1 MEVFTRNPGAAFA
14 QAQTDL
20 DNNASLSCKTSAQHE
35 SSLRRRY
42 AREVKEASGKK
53 LSPQQSNRVEWQRQQ
68 DQRLQDVK
76 LSIKCLE
83 DGKIRLNFTQGFL
96 PQKVQ
101 TGAIQDLR
109 RSVRRSTIELK
120 KEQGKFHVVG
130 SGGLITGGQ
139 LVDLNNPKGF
149 TIKYDHPLVGSLLAR
164 VDADGNVKISKVLSR
179 VPIILE
185 TTGKVDITGTIL
197 GKSLFL
203 KGSHI
208 TSSGECYVKEL
219 QLDAVNSNGQVG
231 VIANTPK
238 AKMLVKRKITV
249 KHGDFENKGLIKG
262 YSEKYCLD
270 LELNQNNFT
279 NAPKLDHKGKLEA
292 IPAVFGRGGL
302 SLRHAVRVDNRG
314 ILASNQGLNVRAQFL
329 KNYAQL
335 FARGAFRG
343 DIAHDFVHAK
353 GAAFGAASVDL
364 KVEAFD
370 NYAAIDVEG
379 AVKIHGQTGGK
390 NTLVNYE
397 EGTIAGSELDVKL
410 NSVENSNVMESRH
423 GLLKL
428 HLTHLQNKRGRLK
441 AGGDS
446 TITIAEELSNEA
458 VLDLGDSSE
467 VKVGMLTNTGEI
479 KLKEKLDLTVQ
490 YLRHLSGVIRVGG
503 DVRIAGFKEW
513 WNAGNFTAMGALS
526 LEEVEESALVNKGMV
541 GAQSLKGRLNRIEN
555 QEGALLGLVDEAL
568 LAAQSFVNDGRFMV
582 GAHADINTAE
592 FGNTGDIEIGTK
604 LELAAEYLKHLS
616 GSIRVGDDVR
626 LIGLKEW
633 INQGDFSAE
642 GGLSL
647 EESSEGSI
655 NNAGTIEVARLSGQV
670 SGIENQREAV
680 LQVVEEAFLSAQ
692 SFVNDGRFNVGAY
705 ANLETATL
713 TNTGDIAIGAQL
725 DLTVAYLKHLAGSIR
740 AGGDVHLVS
749 FKEWV
754 NQGDFTTEGAL
765 LLDDAQKAL
774 VNNLGAIEAYSLE
787 GRITAIRNQ
796 KNAVL
801 EMKQHAF
808 LRTKTFI
815 NDGEFSAQG
824 DIDLEATTQ
833 AVNTDSLYSGKSIIT
848 RARKILNAG
857 SAAVIKAEELLVLQA
872 DTLEGDGQAYGE
884 VINLAARLMRTQGM
898 IKASQELSL
907 SIGRLEQ
914 LTKWAGDVSDES
926 RGTQENSLESIMGE
940 VALVAPVIRGNVD
953 HLLNASLIDA
963 KRRLELNIG
972 VLENA
977 GIIESSSGGGV
988 FLKLHE
994 DSKNKGLIHTA
1005 GKLFLDINKSLENLK
1020 ECFVAVQDAEGLGA
1034 RIEGGAVVL
1043 RGKGRFENEGLVH
1056 SEGIIRG
1063 ETQHIN
1069 NAGMM
1074 AAEGNFTNQVAALIN
1089 SGLMQSESLL
1099 VTEADTVTNLG
1110 QMLSQGMLV
1119 ATVKDFLRTSGQMHA
1134 LEAVKLKAAKLN
1146 NEGSVAS
1153 VQDVLRVIADAV
1165 TNTGQMSS
1173 AQAADFEAKSLENE
1187 GLIESIEGALDVSAR
1202 TVDNS
1207 GQMRAT
1213 KANKLKARTLKNE
1226 GLIESIEDTLGLKLG
1241 TGENSGEL
1249 FGQEIQLSKTG
1260 AFTNHD
1266 QILGNR
1272 LVKVFGNGQLTNLGS
1287 VSAVGAID
1295 ATGQTLDNQGD
1306 ITGLS
1311 EDSKV
1316 ALKFAQKIT
1325 NTEGASIA
1333 SAGELDVEAPIVSAD
1348 GLIEAGKALDL
1359 SAGTVSGS
1367 GSVRADE
1374 LSFEQRDE
1382 ALSFNAEGI
1391 TLESGEQMH
1400 LNVPKGLTV
1409 QDRSK
1414 LNVGNHLT
1422 VERSE
1427 YLRNETGQAL
1437 KFAGD
1442 FIGDFTQGFT
1452 NDHGIV
1458 AGGRL
1463 GLSFDGDL
1471 QNNDQLQGMAGL
1483 ELAARSVTNDGRIY
1497 SGFGGRLKAM
1507 SGVVNNRG
1515 IGSTGDFEIETESGD
1530 IFNDSGEIY
1539 TWTAYQGDKEVQPG
1553 ALSFRTP
1560 NGRLRNIAGVVD
1572 ADGPITLRGVD
1583 FENNRRDIQEIE
1595 DPKAE
1600 LYYEGRW
1607 IALKGI
1613 GLTYQNKIRPVKRA
1627 ISSYNKK
1634 AGLAGT
1640 IDGCGN
1646 VKIDRSLYNFPLGE
1660 WILDNDGSHN
1670 HTIWRVTNNRG
1681 RIEFIER
1688 YNPTE
1693 WHHDGHCNEPK
1704 KVKLYAKETSRASSI
1719 ISRKSIVV
1727 DTKTILN
1734 EASDIVS
1741 DGPITLRFDRFY
1753 NRARPLS
1760 RKKSRIR
1767 NWTTTGHKGF
1777 RRKSVTFYH
1786 SEVVWDDKPLRTSG
1800 QVVSSKN
1807 ILLAPKESKLVQVS
1821 AALGKNRKIKS
1832 VRNTGDILAGRT
1844 VTIEGTGTEAVRN
1857 GLFDHNVPTPADFV
1871 PQARTELMDF
1881 VGRIGEH
1888 DFARYSDPEDGEFV
1902 VIPNLDLNYKAIAER
1917 EGLKETDLT
1926 QRPKEFAALRDGETS
1941 LDAPHALHPLLAS
1954 KALSQAL
1961 MQEIGRPYLD
1971 LEKPKP
1977 IGQYLDLVK
1986 AGVEQAKPWSKA
1998 DEDSEEPIR
2007 VNQDQ
2012 IDSFETINITLVPKI
2027 VNGRKCYAGVLNIP
2041 PKERVAATRSAEGR
2055 IEAKVIEMLKLGDV
2069 HNTGTFFGKER
2080 VSIKVES
2087 FTNERRTYRYFVTI
2101 REDGGLFKKDRNKVY
2116 EIRVPQKGGNVVG
2129 AEVIVEAIKDIVNR
2143 GGNVLGND
2151 VKLVSYEGNV
2161 VATPTIGTHVVQW
2174 NPGGWGRVMGKESSS
2189 LATDY
2194 YPASFLSKGNLVI
2207 KAINGKVI
2215 IDGSK
2220 VKAQK
2225 DAVLSGKKGVDI
2237 SAKMTTYKSKD
2248 SAHQGGFKITTKTEE
2263 TVVSERSEVI
2273 SHNGNVYLYSDEG
2286 IVKITG
2292 SSVVASDGDINM
2304 HGAKGNVVDVA
2315 KVKVH
2320 SSGSTTQRKT
2330 LSLNYEKSKTTRDSV
2345 ERSVIVGNNINMIT
2359 ALDNE
2364 LRGAIMNAA
2373 VDINFDAG
2381 RNNIIEGAEEVTET
2395 NIKGFSLG
2403 LSFFGSDAIKAMV
2416 DGEGA
2421 GEAALA
2427 LLDQDSFLRSLHNFV
2442 LAGDKADLVAAGTM
2456 IGVESVKLAH
2466 LLSMDSAL
2474 SVKQRLGQRLGLLNK
2489 DGKFDPNITVRLGT
2503 YFQDIIR
2510 KHIIRTAMNAGNNIN
2525 IKSGDKSNISGDL
2538 EAGDTISVEASE
2550 VNFSGSTD
2558 TMSSTQKGG
2567 GVSVSQSSVGADA
2580 SGATCES
2587 AIVTNSNLK
2596 ARVVSVTA
2604 TGDINHTSTNAEAEI
2619 ITYTAGGD
2627 INIRSEQSYT
2637 KSHAWYASASTSGAV
2652 AGGENE
2658 ESDVWIEKQAGL
2670 HAQNQLT
2677 LNTPGEINLHAANVL
2692 CDVDNQAHLNAAA
2705 VNIFDLEE
2713 HHNVTGVNVA
2723 LSANVHVGEQSK
2735 SVKVVPEAGLL
2746 GLGDMGVVS
2755 HEKRGLVHTTLKGV
2769 SSTTL
2774 SSYNIQDVNQAIET
2788 ARQTVKDSK
2797 THVRLVIPVV
2807 STKDL
2812 KETWRRFRERPINP
2826 ANPQLIAAQQVRNE
2840 GEPTDPSLDERVE
2853 ANLDYIKDVRLKL
2866 RRSGMTEKQVE
2877 AFLNNQFV
2885 NQTLSGVANFINGF
2899 DELDDVRI
2907 SVGYEKKPAGLELK
2921 VRVIPQLSG
2930 EAATSKSDRALDACI
2945 EATEILA
2952 VLCND
2957 LPRRERAQTIEA
2969 FREVV
2974 RPFAQYLVNDA
2985 LGNDYR
2991 GNLSLDR
2998 KRMYTN
3004 LGVSFNPS
3012 GYQAE
3017 EVQKACIFALN
3028 TLNGRPEDMLLA
3040 NDKALTQQ
3048 ALGNGAKPVSLVE
3061 PVNFNVKQR
3070 PPRQTKV
3077 TRATSSTAA
3086 WRAKA
3091 AGRLKES
3098 GKPLS
3103 LENMQDNRTEHLL
3116 DQEKL
3121 TPSEINEVV
3130 VQTGKSKE
3138 EVQAQIK
3145 NNKETGEARRARIA
3159 ERKRLARD
3167 EKVAKLLD
3175 LEELSASQIHE
3186 VIRHTGMSEAEVKAQ
3201 LVHNKES
3208 RIARQAE
3215 EKRQRRLIA
3224 QQRME
3229 EAEREKNNVYSQTT
3243 TLAEATSSLEDEVKE
3258 AKKSFFQSIGDLL
3271 LQAHAPEFEADLKR
3285 GEELLAASE
3294 YLSNT
3299 VTEFA
3304 EDYIEADHKRWLEA
3318 NNGRIQETM
3327 ALLKYR
3333 ASSMEQAGEAALN
3346 SINELHSDPKGKAEA
3361 IEDTIPPLDFSTM
3374 TSEVKAFQ
3382 DVKDIVFNSFNT
3394 TALSQYE
3401 NTPDK
3406 TIGER
3411 VSSIMFDKLLECDLP
3426 PVARMC
3432 VMHTKKE
3439 YANAISDPLAFGRGL
3454 ILGGLCLL
3462 KDVGEGTWQG
3472 YKELYGL
3479 FEDGISGDLARDLAY
3494 IDENYDAIND
3504 GLGQYTREVSAHL
3517 AEALSTH
3524 EGRGYF
3530 VGQIIAG
3537 SALGHASKLAAA
3549 TRTGATASLNIG
3561 RAMLAEVEG
3570 ITSGLVESGT
3580 GALLR
3585 TEARVG
3591 ALVEGQFTGLLPVA
3605 ETAGGQVSRNL
3616 LQRTNATRVNRTAPR
3631 RTGGRPNL
3639 QGAPKK
3645 LAAKKKSGVAVP
3657 KKNVASSSSS
3667 TSSVRTSRT
3676 KPTTSGSSSKP
3687 IPRQTQKMRATRSQ
3701 GPSRNT
3707 GSASKA
3713 NKSYPTKYHEVS
3725 VEEVAKLRREF
3736 DAIKRK
3742 FLKDYAKTEEAARR
3756 FSVSE
3761 IELLQQGYLPEGW
3774 IVHHKK
3780 PLFRGGA
3787 NEYSNLRLMKK
3798 KLHRKCNKPLHYY
3811 EKGKN
3816 IYGNN

>member
-83 DGKIRLNFTQGFL
+83 DGKIRLDFIQGFL
-96 PQKVQ
+96 PQEVQ

-120 KEQGKFHVVG
+120 KEQGTFHVVG
-130 SGGLITGGQ
+130 NGGLVTGGQ
-139 LVDLNNPKGF
+139 LGDLNNPKGF

-164 VDADGNVKISKVLSR
+164 VDAQGNVKISKVLSR

-185 TTGKVDITGTIL
+185 TTGKVDIEGTVL

-302 SLRHAVRVDNRG
+302 SLRHAVQVDNRG

-364 KVEAFD
+364 NVEAFD
-370 NYAAIDVEG
+370 NYAAIDVVG

-397 EGTIAGSELDVKL
+397 EGTIAGRELDVKL
-410 NSVENSNVMESRH
+410 HSVENSNVIESRH

-428 HLTHLQNKRGRLK
+428 HLTHLHNKHGRLT
-441 AGGDS
+441 AGSDS
-446 TITIAEELSNEA
+446 AITVAEELSNEA
-458 VLDLGDSSE
+458 VLDLGSSSE

-479 KLKEKLDLTVQ
+479 KAK
-490 YLRHLSGVIRVGG
+490 RLSGKVTDLINCQGSRFSVVG
-503 DVRIAGFKEW
+503 
-513 WNAGNFTAMGALS
+513 
-526 LEEVEESALVNKGMV
+526 
-541 GAQSLKGRLNRIEN
+541 
-555 QEGALLGLVDEAL
+555 EAL
-568 LAAQSFVNDGRFMV
+568 LEAQSFINDGQFFV
-582 GAHADINTAE
+582 GAYADINTAE
-592 FGNTGDIEIGTK
+592 FGNTGDITIGTK
-604 LELAAEYLKHLS
+604 LDLAAEYLKHLS
-616 GSIRVGDDVR
+616 GSICVGDDVR

-670 SGIENQREAV
+670 AGIENQREAV

-692 SFVNDGRFNVGAY
+692 SFVNDGHFNVGAY
-705 ANLETATL
+705 ANLETAAL
-713 TNTGDIAIGAQL
+713 TNTGDIAVGAQL

-754 NQGDFTTEGAL
+754 NQGDFTAEGAL
-765 LLDDAQKAL
+765 LLEDAQKAL
-774 VNNLGAIEAYSLE
+774 VNNLGSIEADSLK
-787 GRITAIRNQ
+787 GCITAIRNQ

-801 EMKQHAF
+801 EMKQYAL

-815 NDGEFSAQG
+815 NDGEFTAQG

-884 VINLAARLMRTQGM
+884 VINLAARFMRTQGM

-907 SIGRLEQ
+907 NIGRLEQ

-926 RGTQENSLESIMGE
+926 RGAQENSLESVMGE

-1020 ECFVAVQDAEGLGA
+1020 ECFVAVQDAEDLGA

-1110 QMLSQGMLV
+1110 QMLCQGMLV

-1134 LEAVKLKAAKLN
+1134 LEAVKLKAATLN
-1146 NEGSVAS
+1146 NEGSIAS

-1173 AQAADFEAKSLENE
+1173 AQAANLEVKSLENE

-1202 TVDNS
+1202 TVANS

-1272 LVKVFGNGQLTNLGS
+1272 LVKILDDGQLTNLGS
-1287 VSAVGAID
+1287 VSAVGVID

-1359 SAGTVSGS
+1359 SADKVIGAGV
-1367 GSVRADE
+1367 VRADE

-1382 ALSFNAEGI
+1382 VLTLSAEGI

-1427 YLRNETGQAL
+1427 YLHNKTGQAL

-1463 GLSFDGDL
+1463 GLNFDGDL
-1471 QNNDQLQGMAGL
+1471 QNNHQLQGMAGL

-1507 SGVVNNRG
+1507 NGVVNNRG

-1530 IFNDSGEIY
+1530 IFNDGGEIY
-1539 TWTAYQGDKEVQPG
+1539 TWTAYQGDEEVQPG
-1553 ALSFRTP
+1553 TLSFRTP

-1572 ADGPITLRGVD
+1572 AAGPIDVSGIE
-1583 FENNRRDIQEIE
+1583 FENNRRPVRKIENPKTVYTGIKLEGGRDEWYKVYEEESSAPARFSSGKDISINANHIQVE
-1595 DPKAE
+1595 
-1600 LYYEGRW
+1600 
-1607 IALKGI
+1607 
-1613 GLTYQNKIRPVKRA
+1613 
-1627 ISSYNKK
+1627 SSD
-1634 AGLAGT
+1634 L
-1640 IDGCGN
+1640 
-1646 VKIDRSLYNFPLGE
+1646 
-1660 WILDNDGSHN
+1660 
-1670 HTIWRVTNNRG
+1670 
-1681 RIEFIER
+1681 
-1688 YNPTE
+1688 
-1693 WHHDGHCNEPK
+1693 
-1704 KVKLYAKETSRASSI
+1704 TSRGDI
-1719 ISRKSIVV
+1719 TFNNV
-1727 DTKTILN
+1727 TTFHN
-1734 EASDIVS
+1734 EAHKLSCTYRVLVDKKKTWSWGYSVEHYYGERS
-1741 DGPITLRFDRFY
+1741 RPIATPSTIAASGNISINAGGAQTTFSRENTPTL
-1753 NRARPLS
+1753 PQ
-1760 RKKSRIR
+1760 I
-1767 NWTTTGHKGF
+1767 G
-1777 RRKSVTFYH
+1777 SVT
-1786 SEVVWDDKPLRTSG
+1786 
-1800 QVVSSKN
+1800 
-1807 ILLAPKESKLVQVS
+1807 
-1821 AALGKNRKIKS
+1821 
-1832 VRNTGDILAGRT
+1832 NTGDILAGRT

-1857 GLFDHNVPTPADFV
+1857 GLFDHNIPTPADFV
-1871 PQARTELMDF
+1871 PQVRTELMDF

-1888 DFARYSDPEDGEFV
+1888 DFARYSDPENGEFV

-1926 QRPKEFAALRDGETS
+1926 QRPKEFAALRDGKTS

-1961 MQEIGRPYLD
+1961 MQELGRPYLD

-2012 IDSFETINITLVPKI
+2012 IDSFKTINITLVPKI

-2087 FTNERRTYRYFVTI
+2087 FTNERRTYRYFVTVK
-2101 REDGGLFKKDRNKVY
+2101 EDGGLFKKDRNKVY

-2225 DAVLSGKKGVDI
+2225 DLVLGGKKGVDI

-2286 IVKITG
+2286 IVKVTG
-2292 SSVVASDGDINM
+2292 SSVVASDGDVNM
-2304 HGAKGNVVDVA
+2304 HGSKGNVVDVA

-2330 LSLNYEKSKTTRDSV
+2330 LSLTHEQSKTTRDNV

-2456 IGVESVKLAH
+2456 IGIESVKLAH

-2538 EAGDTISVEASE
+2538 EAGDTISVDASE

-2627 INIRSEQSYT
+2627 INIRSEQSYS

-2713 HHNVTGVNVA
+2713 HHNITGVNVA
-2723 LSANVHVGEQSK
+2723 LSANVHVGEQSN
-2735 SVKVVPEAGLL
+2735 SVKVVPEAGIM
-2746 GLGDMGVVS
+2746 GLGDIGVVS
-2755 HEKRGLVHTTLKGV
+2755 REKRGLVHTTLKGA

-2807 STKDL
+2807 STKEL

-2826 ANPQLIAAQQVRNE
+2826 ANSQLIAAQQARNE

-2866 RRSGMTEKQVE
+2866 RRAGMTEKQVE

-2930 EAATSKSDRALDACI
+2930 EAAASKSDRALDACI
-2945 EATEILA
+2945 EATEVLA
-2952 VLCND
+2952 MLCND
-2957 LPRRERAQTIEA
+2957 LPRRERTQTIEA

-3004 LGVSFNPS
+3004 LGVRFNPS

-3040 NDKALTQQ
+3040 NDKALAQQ
-3048 ALGNGAKPVSLVE
+3048 ALGNGETPVSLVE

-3103 LENMQDNRTEHLL
+3103 LEKMQDNRTEHLL
-3116 DQEKL
+3116 DQETL

-3145 NNKETGEARRARIA
+3145 SNKETGEARRARIA
-3159 ERKRLARD
+3159 ERKRLARETLEANTASARENLASVEESKASVFD
-3167 EKVAKLLD
+3167 SLGNILMSGYRKLQAQAEKERAERGNRPSYRPKMKGEYRPINKELAEEEIAHLCDASGRFAKGFVQGIIETPQNLWIALDSGSDLVADIIRDARSGRLLRNIKLIIDNPD
-3175 LEELSASQIHE
+3175 LAGKFLVLKTGDFASQIYE
-3186 VIRHTGMSEAEVKAQ
+3186 AASTAEGLGYLAAQIAVAKGVNRAGSIAKNKWTARKVNTGTGSLNTGAKGSRQVSQQAKSHPVKKASGP
-3201 LVHNKES
+3201 KES
-3208 RIARQAE
+3208 G
-3215 EKRQRRLIA
+3215 K
-3224 QQRME
+3224 
-3229 EAEREKNNVYSQTT
+3229 
-3243 TLAEATSSLEDEVKE
+3243 SL
-3258 AKKSFFQSIGDLL
+3258 STRS
-3271 LQAHAPEFEADLKR
+3271 
-3285 GEELLAASE
+3285 
-3294 YLSNT
+3294 
-3299 VTEFA
+3299 
-3304 EDYIEADHKRWLEA
+3304 
-3318 NNGRIQETM
+3318 
-3327 ALLKYR
+3327 
-3333 ASSMEQAGEAALN
+3333 ASSN
-3346 SINELHSDPKGKAEA
+3346 HSSGK
-3361 IEDTIPPLDFSTM
+3361 
-3374 TSEVKAFQ
+3374 
-3382 DVKDIVFNSFNT
+3382 
-3394 TALSQYE
+3394 
-3401 NTPDK
+3401 
-3406 TIGER
+3406 
-3411 VSSIMFDKLLECDLP
+3411 
-3426 PVARMC
+3426 
-3432 VMHTKKE
+3432 
-3439 YANAISDPLAFGRGL
+3439 
-3454 ILGGLCLL
+3454 
-3462 KDVGEGTWQG
+3462 
-3472 YKELYGL
+3472 
-3479 FEDGISGDLARDLAY
+3479 
-3494 IDENYDAIND
+3494 
-3504 GLGQYTREVSAHL
+3504 LGQRSVA
-3517 AEALSTH
+3517 
-3524 EGRGYF
+3524 
-3530 VGQIIAG
+3530 Q
-3537 SALGHASKLAAA
+3537 
-3549 TRTGATASLNIG
+3549 
-3561 RAMLAEVEG
+3561 
-3570 ITSGLVESGT
+3570 TSG
-3580 GALLR
+3580 
-3585 TEARVG
+3585 
-3591 ALVEGQFTGLLPVA
+3591 QKKPV
-3605 ETAGGQVSRNL
+3605 
-3616 LQRTNATRVNRTAPR
+3616 
-3631 RTGGRPNL
+3631 
-3639 QGAPKK
+3639 
-3645 LAAKKKSGVAVP
+3645 
-3657 KKNVASSSSS
+3657 SS
-3667 TSSVRTSRT
+3667 TSSSSQKSSSRPIGSR
-3676 KPTTSGSSSKP
+3676 KVSSKGKQEATTSSAAEKKSAGKAEMA
-3687 IPRQTQKMRATRSQ
+3687 K
-3701 GPSRNT
+3701 SRIIRKTPHNPGRNDFRLLST
-3707 GSASKA
+3707 AEKGQLAELESVKTLEKA
-3713 NKSYPTKYHEVS
+3713 GFRCFATKYRGDTGMDIVGARYSTTLPLDVIDVVVVEVKYS
-3725 VEEVAKLRREF
+3725 GTGKLKLAKTGQYRQLTDQWF
-3736 DAIKRK
+3736 DLQLKRMK
-3742 FLKDYAKTEEAARR
+3742 IYAKKYPNKYSHLKETISLLGEHEDLIRFKSAVLNEEGILKWRD
-3756 FSVSE
+3756 FGE
-3761 IELLQQGYLPEGW
+3761 YEL
-3774 IVHHKK
+3774 K
-3780 PLFRGGA
+3780 
-3787 NEYSNLRLMKK
+3787 
-3798 KLHRKCNKPLHYY
+3798 
-3811 EKGKN
+3811 
-3816 IYGNN
+3816 